1 MRRRLTNALMTLPAA
16 LVSVPALAQK
26 SADRPDYW
34 HYGWDWGWGHM
45 IFGSL
50 MMILFWGGI
59 ILVIVLAVRW
69 LGGRSSQGAG
79 SQLPGKRA
87 LDILQERFARGEIDK
102 EEFEERKRLLSDGDY
117 RLLWNRS

>member
-1 MRRRLTNALMTLPAA
+1 MKKQMTKVLMSLAAA
-16 LVSVPALAQK
+16 LVAWPLPALAQN
-26 SADRPDYW
+26 AVGGPDNW

-59 ILVIVLAVRW
+59 IVAIVLAVRW
-69 LGGRSSQGAG
+69 RGSGSSQDTSPAA
-79 SQLPGKRA
+79 SRNKA

-102 EEFEERKRLLSDGDY
+102 EEFEERGRLLTD
-117 RLLWNRS
+117 

>member
-1 MRRRLTNALMTLPAA
+1 MQRRLTNAFMVLPAA
-16 LVSVPALAQK
+16 LGSMPALAQT

-34 HYGWDWGWGHM
+34 HYGWGWGHM

-59 ILVIVLAVRW
+59 IVVIVVAMRW
-69 LGGRSSQGAG
+69 LGSGSSHGTTPAT
-79 SQLPGKRA
+79 PRNKA

-102 EEFEERKRLLSDGDY
+102 EEFEERRRLLSD
-117 RLLWNRS
+117 